1 MDPKVLIESYVDDVV
16 RRLPRRQRADVGAEL
31 RSLLSEELAARA
43 ADGPPDEAMTLALLR
58 GIGRPED
65 VAERYADGGFTIIR
79 PSEASRFTWLALGG
93 VALQWALSL
102 PAEMLDRKAMG
113 GAPGS
118 IGDVAYHFERWWL
131 GPGLGALWWPGFLIV
146 LVIIVAWIR
155 RRWPEGEA
163 WAPPRVLDPDRVN
176 RPLTAVGLSAWAAYM
191 VFLALAPSLT
201 PRLPGPLAMAF
212 AFDDGFLRSKAVWL
226 FPVWL
231 CDYAVHVAVFLQ
243 GRWKRSLRRA
253 SQIAGLALSAV
264 LGWFASGTIFQA
276 KAADDI
282 TRLILLLLAV
292 LCGAML
298 ALRFWRDFSD
308 SRGLPYPAP
317 RPS

>member
-31 RSLLSEELAARA
+31 RSLLGEELAARVA
-43 ADGPPDEAMTLALLR
+43 EGAPDEAMTLALLR
-58 GIGRPED
+58 GFGRPED
-65 VAERYADGGFTIIR
+65 VAERYAEGGITIIK
-79 PSEASRFTWLALGG
+79 PSEATRFTWLALGG
-93 VALQWALSL
+93 VALQWAVSL
-102 PAEMLDRKAMG
+102 PAEMLGDRVRG

-118 IGDVAYHFERWWL
+118 IGDAAYHVERWWL

-146 LVIIVAWIR
+146 VVIIVAWMR
-155 RRWPEGEA
+155 RRWPESEA

-176 RPLTAVGLSAWAAYM
+176 RPLTAVGLAAWAAYIL
-191 VFLALAPSLT
+191 FLALAPGLT
-201 PRLPGPLAMAF
+201 QRLPAPLAMAF
-212 AFDDGFLRSKAVWL
+212 AFDDGFLRSKAFWL

-231 CDYAVHVAVFLQ
+231 CDYAVHFAVFLQ

-253 SQIAGLALSAV
+253 SGAAGLAGCFV
-264 LGWFASGTIFQA
+264 LGWFSAGPVFQA

-292 LCGAML
+292 LCGAVL
-298 ALRFWRDFSD
+298 ALRLWRDFGG
-308 SRGLPYPAP
+308 SRSLPYPAS